1 MTSQA
6 TNRREGGS
14 ASFPGHSWKLP
25 TYTYKEL
32 ETAWAAPELL
42 GVPTIGGGVPGP
54 GVVVEKVIEVK

>member
-14 ASFPGHSWKLP
+14 VSFPSHNRKLP

-32 ETAWAAPELL
+32 ETAWAAQELI
-42 GVPTIGGGVPGP
+42 GAPTIGGGVPGP
-54 GVVVEKVIEVK
+54 GVVVEGITEAK